1 MCVPRQLSDVSVS
14 VAMRAY
20 YEIFR
25 DTYEVGET
33 VVVDVRRVR
42 APGRG
47 SSLPGGVCSLG
58 IFLLQTPATVS
69 SSVDEFIENNI
80 VNIIHY

>member
-1 MCVPRQLSDVSVS
+1 MSVPRTATDVSVS
-14 VAMRAY
+14 VPMRAY

-47 SSLPGGVCSLG
+47 ASLPGCVCSLG
-58 IFLLQTPATVS
+58 TFPLQTPATVS

>member
-1 MCVPRQLSDVSVS
+1 
-14 VAMRAY
+14 MRAY

-25 DTYEVGET
+25 DTYDVGETIKCLT